1 MLHSIRTVYFH
12 ALSST
17 KEFSVP
23 NYVLQNETHA
33 KSLHSYGDY
42 TYVGD
47 RGPNGQS
54 SAEFFDEKNNVL
66 LYTQVNKDAISC
78 WNADK
83 PYNEETQGLVDSNSD
98 SLVFPNDLK
107 IDVDGNLWVLSD
119 RMPLFIYTKL
129 DPQQYNY
136 RILIGNATEVIR
148 GTPCDPYF
156 EDYRKSMN

>member
-1 MLHSIRTVYFH
+1 M
-12 ALSST
+12 
-17 KEFSVP
+17 
-23 NYVLQNETHA
+23 
-33 KSLHSYGDY
+33 HSYGDY

-47 RGPNGQS
+47 RGQNGQS

-66 LYTQVNKDAISC
+66 FYTQVNKDAIGC
-78 WNADK
+78 WNANK

-98 SLVFPNDLK
+98 SLVFPNDIK

-136 RILIGNATEVIR
+136 RILIGSATDAIK
-148 GTPCDPYF
+148 GTPCDPNF
-156 EDYRKSMN
+156 EENKRNMS